1 MAKNKGLKW
10 IVGLSSVAVFT
21 GFVGLS
27 QKYDQSGVA
36 TTTSSQSNENNGSY
50 FPNDNSGSWS
60 DSDNSSQFGS
70 SSDQGGYQGGYSRH
84 GGFRGN
90 SGSENSDS
98 NEIRGHAS

>member
-27 QKYDQSGVA
+27 QKYDQSNAMTTNA
-36 TTTSSQSNENNGSY
+36 TQNNNDNSSY

-60 DSDNSSQFGS
+60 DSGNGAQFGS
-70 SSDQGGYQGGYSRH
+70 SSDNGGLQGGFSGHDRFGNNGG
-84 GGFRGN
+84 
-90 SGSENSDS
+90 ENSD
-98 NEIRGHAS
+98 RRFRL